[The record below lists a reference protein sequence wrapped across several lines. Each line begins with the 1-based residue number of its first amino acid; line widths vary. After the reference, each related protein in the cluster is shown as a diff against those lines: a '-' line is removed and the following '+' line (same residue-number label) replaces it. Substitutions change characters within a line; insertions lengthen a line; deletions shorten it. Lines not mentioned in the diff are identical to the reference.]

1 MTKKLLTLAALLAFA
16 SVSVHAEDVV
26 PLPRAKPMQVIPE
39 GAKLER
45 VILQGEH
52 TRGSVPISGIRLSD
66 WLHREAHGATVR
78 GARSRRSTPRS
89 P

>member
-52 TRGSVPISGIRLSD
+52 TRGSAETLRPQIHEAR
-66 WLHREAHGATVR
+66 HRG
-78 GARSRRSTPRS
+78 STD
-89 P
+89 